1 MRSISASIG
10 VAHWTEQVGADPE
23 RLIAAAD
30 QALYIAKK
38 DGKNRY
44 AVYDPQPA
52 APEPEPQ
59 EPVPLRMTRVSRRGS
74 RAGKR

>member
-10 VAHWTEQVGADPE
+10 VAHWTDGCGSDPE

-30 QALYIAKK
+30 QALYIAKR

-52 APEPEPQ
+52 APEAQEQEPEPT
-59 EPVPLRMTRVSRRGS
+59 PLRLT
-74 RAGKR
+74 A

>member
-1 MRSISASIG
+1 MEGEDAMRSISASIG
-10 VAHWTEQVGADPE
+10 VAQWTELVGDDSD

-52 APEPEPQ
+52 APEVEEP
-59 EPVPLRMTRVSRRGS
+59 PLLRKT
-74 RAGKR
+74 A